1 MSTTS
6 TTEKHAFQAEIAQ
19 LLEIVIHSLYTD
31 KEIFVR
37 ELLSNAADA
46 NEKLQFLQQTAGTS
60 VLNPELPLRIQVTTD
75 EKANTISIVDTGI
88 GMNDGEL
95 RENLGTIAHSGSKAF
110 LEQLKEKQADA
121 RLIGQFGVGF
131 YSAFMVASKVEV
143 YSRSY
148 RPEESGWLWKSDGK
162 SGYELEPVE
171 GLERGTR
178 MVLHLRESEFASA
191 SRIESIIQR
200 YSNFVPFPIEL
211 NGTVVNTV
219 QPLWTKSRSEV
230 TEEEYTEFYKYLSH
244 DSESPAF
251 RLHFQADAPLS
262 IRAVLF
268 APARSQE
275 LVTMARQEGE
285 VHLYCKR
292 ILITPNAKG
301 LFPEWLRFLKG
312 VVDSEDLPLNISR
325 ETMQDSAL
333 LRKLNEVLTKRVLK
347 WLDEEAKGEPEKFAK
362 FFAQHGHCLKEGV
375 ATDWAHREALA
386 KLLRFSSSALEE
398 GGQTSLADYVARMPE
413 AQKEIYFLPAATREA
428 ALASPDYEVFRE
440 RKWEVLFL
448 EDPRDEFVLEHL
460 GAYEGKTLVAA
471 SRADVALE
479 QPETPAGALDAEA
492 SARLSDF
499 LKSALGDRVG
509 AVRSSQRLVGSPVAV
524 RESDGALSASMRR
537 MLQRMGR
544 EEGGAQ
550 PLPDLEIN
558 PQHPIIL
565 RLDQLSRTDE
575 ALARQ
580 LGEQLLDNALVA
592 AGLIEDPKVVL
603 GRLHRLLERLLEK
616 NA

>member
-211 NGTVVNTV
+211 NGKVVNTV

-375 ATDWAHREALA
+375 ATDWAHRDALA

-471 SRADVALE
+471 SRADVALD
-479 QPETPAGALDAEA
+479 QPETAAGALDAEA
-492 SARLSDF
+492 SARLSEF

-544 EEGGAQ
+544 EEGGGQ

-603 GRLHRLLERLLEK
+603 GRLNRLLERLLEK

>member
-6 TTEKHAFQAEIAQ
+6 STEKHAFQAEIAQ

>member
-1 MSTTS
+1 
-6 TTEKHAFQAEIAQ
+6 
-19 LLEIVIHSLYTD
+19 
-31 KEIFVR
+31 
-37 ELLSNAADA
+37 
-46 NEKLQFLQQTAGTS
+46 
-60 VLNPELPLRIQVTTD
+60 
-75 EKANTISIVDTGI
+75 
-88 GMNDGEL
+88 
-95 RENLGTIAHSGSKAF
+95 
-110 LEQLKEKQADA
+110 
-121 RLIGQFGVGF
+121 
-131 YSAFMVASKVEV
+131 
-143 YSRSY
+143 
-148 RPEESGWLWKSDGK
+148 
-162 SGYELEPVE
+162 
-171 GLERGTR
+171 
-178 MVLHLRESEFASA
+178 
-191 SRIESIIQR
+191 
-200 YSNFVPFPIEL
+200 
-211 NGTVVNTV
+211 
-219 QPLWTKSRSEV
+219 
-230 TEEEYTEFYKYLSH
+230 
-244 DSESPAF
+244 
-251 RLHFQADAPLS
+251 
-262 IRAVLF
+262 
-268 APARSQE
+268 
-275 LVTMARQEGE
+275 
-285 VHLYCKR
+285 
-292 ILITPNAKG
+292 
-301 LFPEWLRFLKG
+301 
-312 VVDSEDLPLNISR
+312 
-325 ETMQDSAL
+325 
-333 LRKLNEVLTKRVLK
+333 
-347 WLDEEAKGEPEKFAK
+347 
-362 FFAQHGHCLKEGV
+362 
-375 ATDWAHREALA
+375 
-386 KLLRFSSSALEE
+386 
-398 GGQTSLADYVARMPE
+398 VARMPE